1 MQTTDGGY
9 AMVGNTNSSGAGG
22 TDFWLVKTNAI
33 GDMQWNKTFGG
44 TSNEYGY
51 CVVQAGDGGYAVLGY
66 GNSFGA
72 GGNDSWLVKTDP
84 AGNMVWNKTYG
95 GTSGDKVYT
104 IVQTTDGGYA
114 VTGLTPSFGA
124 SGYDA
129 WLFKTDATGNLQWNK
144 IYGGPANDYG
154 LHLLQ
159 TVD

>member
-44 TSNEYGY
+44 TSNEDGY

-72 GGNDSWLVKTDP
+72 GGNDSWLVKTDK

-95 GTSGDKVYT
+95 GTSGERWRVRSHWFNT
-104 IVQTTDGGYA
+104 LIW
-114 VTGLTPSFGA
+114 GLADTMLGFLRPMLRGISQLG
-124 SGYDA
+124 
-129 WLFKTDATGNLQWNK
+129 KK